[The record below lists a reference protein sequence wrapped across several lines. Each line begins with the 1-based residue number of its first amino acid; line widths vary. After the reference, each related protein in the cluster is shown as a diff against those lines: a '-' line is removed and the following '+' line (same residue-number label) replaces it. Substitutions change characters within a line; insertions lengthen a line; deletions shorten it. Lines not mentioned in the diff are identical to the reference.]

1 MSSQGVTRRTVLTG
15 AGALAAAGAAP
26 RAAAAAAAARQLG
39 PAAEVI
45 GEVAQDGNG
54 LTGYGY
60 VTHLEGLPDAA
71 LFAGATSEAGARLTF
86 FSTAKV
92 TARFPH
98 GALVSTVG
106 RGTIAFHLAHGA
118 DFTDPQSFAA
128 GTVVARFDARLQNIA
143 SVVAPN
149 QAITV
154 IEAELVQRRA
164 PTFRLG
170 SHRYRL
176 GHRGLRVHLS
186 ATGPGMR
193 TNQTPPRA
201 LFDVAG
207 RLYR

>member
-1 MSSQGVTRRTVLTG
+1 MSSHGVTRRTILTG

-26 RAAAAAAAARQLG
+26 RAAAAAAVRVLG

-45 GEVAQDGNG
+45 GEIAPDDNG

-60 VTHLEGLPDAA
+60 VTHIAGLADSA

-86 FSTAKV
+86 FSTATV

-106 RGTIAFHLAHGA
+106 RGAIAFHLSGGGA
-118 DFTDPQSFAA
+118 DFANPQSFAA
-128 GTVVARFDARLQNIA
+128 GPVVARFDARLQNIA

-149 QAITV
+149 QAVTT
-154 IEAELVQRRA
+154 IEGELVQRSA
-164 PTFRLG
+164 SGFRLG
-170 SHRYRL
+170 SRHYRL
-176 GHRGLRVHLS
+176 GRVGSRVLLS

-207 RLYR
+207 RLHR

>member
-1 MSSQGVTRRTVLTG
+1 MSSKGMTRRTVITG

-26 RAAAAAAAARQLG
+26 TAAAAAAVRQLG
-39 PAAEVI
+39 PAAEVV
-45 GEVAQDGNG
+45 GEVAQDDNG

-60 VTHLEGLPDAA
+60 VTHLDGLADAA

-86 FSTAKV
+86 FSTATV

-106 RGTIAFHLAHGA
+106 RGSIAFHLTHGA
-118 DFTDPQSFAA
+118 DFANPQSFAA
-128 GTVVARFDARLQNIA
+128 GSVVARFDARLQNIA

-149 QAITV
+149 QALTA
-154 IEAELVQRRA
+154 IEGELVQRLA
-164 PTFRLG
+164 PVFRLG
-170 SHRYRL
+170 GRRCRL
-176 GHRGLRVHLS
+176 GHPGLQVHLS

-207 RLYR
+207 RLHR

>member
-1 MSSQGVTRRTVLTG
+1 V
-15 AGALAAAGAAP
+15 
-26 RAAAAAAAARQLG
+26 RQLG

-45 GEVAQDGNG
+45 GEVAQDDNG

-60 VTHLEGLPDAA
+60 VTHLAGLADSA

-86 FSTAKV
+86 FSTATV

-106 RGTIAFHLAHGA
+106 RGVIAFHLSGGGA
-118 DFTDPQSFAA
+118 DFANPQSFAA
-128 GTVVARFDARLQNIA
+128 GPVVARFDARLQNIA

-149 QAITV
+149 QAVTT
-154 IEAELVQRRA
+154 IEGELVQRGA
-164 PTFRLG
+164 PAFRLG
-170 SHRYRL
+170 GRRYRL
-176 GHRGLRVHLS
+176 GHAGAHVLLS

-207 RLYR
+207 RLHR

>member
-1 MSSQGVTRRTVLTG
+1 MSSHGVTRRTVLTG

-26 RAAAAAAAARQLG
+26 QAAAAATVPQLG

-45 GEVAQDGNG
+45 GEVAQDDNG

-60 VTHLEGLPDAA
+60 VTHLAGLADAA
-71 LFAGATSEAGARLTF
+71 LFDGARSEAGARLTF
-86 FSTAKV
+86 FSTATV

-106 RGTIAFHLAHGA
+106 RGSIAFHLAHGA
-118 DFTDPQSFAA
+118 DFASPRSFAA
-128 GTVVARFDARLQNIA
+128 GPVVASFDARLQNIA

-154 IEAELVQRRA
+154 IEGELIQRSA
-164 PTFRLG
+164 PAFRLG
-170 SHRYRL
+170 GRRHRL
-176 GHRGLRVHLS
+176 GHPGLRLHLS

-207 RLYR
+207 RLHR

>member
-1 MSSQGVTRRTVLTG
+1 MSSNGLTRRTVLSG
-15 AGALAAAGAAP
+15 AGALAVAGAAP
-26 RAAAAAAAARQLG
+26 RAAAATAVRRLG
-39 PAAEVI
+39 PAAEVV

-60 VTHLEGLPDAA
+60 VTHLAGLADSA

-86 FSTAKV
+86 FSTMTV

-106 RGTIAFHLAHGA
+106 RGALAFHLAPGGA
-118 DFTDPQSFAA
+118 DFADPASFAA
-128 GTVVARFDARLQNIA
+128 GPVVARFDARLQNIA

-149 QAITV
+149 QAITT
-154 IEAELVQRRA
+154 IEGELTQRSA
-164 PTFRLG
+164 PAFRLAG
-170 SHRYRL
+170 RRHQL

-193 TNQTPPRA
+193 TNATPPRA
-201 LFDVAG
+201 VFDVAG
-207 RLYR
+207 RLHG